1 MEIFP
6 SMTYEDIMKMPYKD
20 FRTLRDI
27 RVERKNQEQKE
38 LDNERKRQEEK
49 TQREIASKRSS
60 QMRATRRR

>member
-1 MEIFP
+1 
-6 SMTYEDIMKMPYKD
+6 MTYEDIMKMPYKD